1 MHRASGERGEG
12 ERVGGARRANGIA
25 RRQSRVGGDVV
36 TLLVVTSRVCESGE
50 RGRRACR
57 GGTWVTGGQEEGETG
72 SRGWVGALGRS
83 RTSRVAAPC
92 GGDGWARRVE
102 AESMRGVGERGA
114 RRGGRARARAAR
126 VGRETESATC
136 RKCLFSV

>member
-1 MHRASGERGEG
+1 MHRASGGRGEG
-12 ERVGGARRANGIA
+12 ERVGGARRASGIA

-72 SRGWVGALGRS
+72 SRGWVGALGQESNES
-83 RTSRVAAPC
+83 RC
-92 GGDGWARRVE
+92 GSVW
-102 AESMRGVGERGA
+102 RGRVGEAGGSREHERGRREGGEAGRPCAGA
-114 RRGGRARARAAR
+114 RRATGARDGERYM
-126 VGRETESATC
+126 
-136 RKCLFSV
+136 